1 MDGILES
8 FADVAGNLSFRDL
21 PASVV
26 TAGKERVLDAL
37 GCALGA
43 LDCETARVGMSLAGP
58 AVRKELAGRILGS
71 RRLAA
76 ADAAAFVN
84 SCMIR
89 DLDFND
95 TYPGGHPSD
104 SLGALFAVAPQIGVS
119 GERLITAAVVA
130 YEIFIRIQMKA
141 QLRERGWDQGFGISV
156 GAAAGLAN
164 LMGLDCEI
172 ARHAIAITAVANM
185 PMRATRAG
193 QLSMWKGAA
202 TAYSV
207 RNAVFGVELAAAG
220 MTGPE
225 APFVGRHGLF
235 EQVSGPF
242 ELPAFGR
249 QAEDFF
255 IPRAK
260 IKYWPVVYN
269 MQALVWAAIELRRQV
284 VPEQLA
290 SIDVQTYWSA
300 WHESGSEPA
309 KWNPTTR
316 ETADHSLPYILAW
329 TLRHGVIDHR
339 AFVPESYLDPSLRPL
354 MNIVTVGVDEK
365 YEKEFPRVVSMRVT
379 ARDHGGRTYEVTVV
393 NPLGHEDNPVSARE
407 LAEKFTRLAEPP
419 LGKRRTAAALKHWQA
434 IENEADT
441 RDAFDA
447 VVVRR
452 NAGGVVGDVRA
463 R

>member
-1 MDGILES
+1 
-8 FADVAGNLSFRDL
+8 
-21 PASVV
+21 VV

-43 LDCETARVGMSLAGP
+43 HDCETANVGRSVAGP
-58 AVRKELAGRILGS
+58 AGKKQLAGRILGS
-71 RRLAA
+71 KRLVA
-76 ADAAAFVN
+76 ADAAAFIN

-104 SLGALFAVAPQIGVS
+104 SLGGLFAIAPQIGAS
-119 GERLITAAVVA
+119 GEQLITAAVIS
-130 YEIFIRIQMKA
+130 YEIFIRLQMKA

-164 LMGLDCEI
+164 LMGLSRDVTK
-172 ARHAIAITAVANM
+172 HAIAITAVANM

-225 APFVGRHGLF
+225 APFAGRHGLF

-249 QAEDFF
+249 QAADFF

-269 MQALVWAAIELRRQV
+269 MQALVWAALELRRQV
-284 VPEQLA
+284 APEQLA
-290 SIDVQTYWSA
+290 GVDVQTYWSA

-309 KWNPTTR
+309 KWDPTTR

-339 AFVPESYLDPSLRPL
+339 AFVSESYLDPSLRPL
-354 MNIVTVGVDEK
+354 MNIVTVGIDEK

-379 ARDHGGRTYEVTVV
+379 ARDHGGKTYEVTVV
-393 NPLGHEDNPVSARE
+393 NPLGHEDNPVSASE
-407 LAEKFTRLAEPP
+407 LAEKFVRLAEPR
-419 LGKRRTAAALKHWQA
+419 LGKRRTAAALKRWQG
-434 IENEADT
+434 IEHEADT
-441 RDAFDA
+441 RAAFDA
-447 VVVRR
+447 VVVKGAFSNR
-452 NAGGVVGDVRA
+452 
-463 R
+463 

>member
-1 MDGILES
+1 
-8 FADVAGNLSFRDL
+8 
-21 PASVV
+21 
-26 TAGKERVLDAL
+26 
-37 GCALGA
+37 
-43 LDCETARVGMSLAGP
+43 
-58 AVRKELAGRILGS
+58 
-71 RRLAA
+71 
-76 ADAAAFVN
+76 
-84 SCMIR
+84 
-89 DLDFND
+89 
-95 TYPGGHPSD
+95 
-104 SLGALFAVAPQIGVS
+104 
-119 GERLITAAVVA
+119 
-130 YEIFIRIQMKA
+130 MKA

-164 LMGLDCEI
+164 LMGFGRDVTK
-172 ARHAIAITAVANM
+172 HAIAITAVANM

-225 APFVGRHGLF
+225 APFAGRHGLF

-249 QAEDFF
+249 QAADFF

-269 MQALVWAAIELRRQV
+269 MQALVWAALELRRQV
-284 VPEQLA
+284 APEQLA
-290 SIDVQTYWSA
+290 GVDVQTYWSA

-309 KWNPTTR
+309 KWDPTTR

-339 AFVPESYLDPSLRPL
+339 AFVPNPMLDPSLRPL
-354 MNIVTVGVDEK
+354 MNIVTVGIDEK

-379 ARDHGGRTYEVTVV
+379 ARDHGGKTFEVTVV
-393 NPLGHEDNPVSARE
+393 NPLGHEDNPVSAGE
-407 LAEKFTRLAEPP
+407 LAEKFVRLAEPR
-419 LGKRRTAAALKHWQA
+419 LGKRRTAAALKLWQE
-434 IENEADT
+434 IENEQT
-441 RDAFDA
+441 PGRHSMPSS
-447 VVVRR
+447 
-452 NAGGVVGDVRA
+452 
-463 R
+463 